1 MSSVTVGSLPVVA
14 APASS
19 VTGPRTRACPGCG
32 LDVTHEMSGREALET
47 EACPGCGAEVLFSNF
62 VRMDIALSEYCNLK
76 CQMCRRPS
84 ETLFMD
90 AERCKSVMSEAAQ
103 VGVEYLS
110 FSGGEPFVHPKI
122 LELLEHAFSLG
133 VKVQMV
139 SNGTL
144 IREKH
149 LELLSKLD
157 CLTISIDGTE
167 AAHDHIRRR
176 EGTYQR
182 SLKTIRLLTEKSDI
196 QWGTNTVMQRDNYD
210 CLYDSFRAIQAIG
223 GQKYAYCGFSHVE
236 VVPETADLQMTPEQ
250 SEIAKAQITRIEQA
264 CAETHTWFNDR
275 EMLLGHFDTYARKD
289 RRYRPID
296 GCKIPQKFIG
306 FSDHGF
312 YLCWHQGR
320 NIESES
326 LIEGLRSELARDIVL
341 EGLEKRC
348 VACNCFNYSWDDE
361 WNRGIMASAEAGASV
376 DPEVARAASASIEE
390 GVVAL
395 RIPKRSKMVI
405 GGSQGNT
412 LDLHEI

>member
-1 MSSVTVGSLPVVA
+1 MT
-14 APASS
+14 
-19 VTGPRTRACPGCG
+19 TRTQTCACGEE
-32 LDVTHEMSGREALET
+32 VTHTVADGTPLDT
-47 EACPGCGAEVLFSNF
+47 VPCPKCGTPLYFSHF

-84 ETLFMD
+84 EALFID
-90 AERCKSVMSEAAQ
+90 VDFCKRSMTEAVQ

-122 LELLEHAFSLG
+122 FELLDHAFSLG
-133 VKVQMV
+133 AKVQMV

-149 LELLSKLD
+149 LPTLEKLD

-176 EGTYQR
+176 PGTYQR
-182 SLKTIRLLTEKSDI
+182 SLKTIRLLAEKSDV

-210 CLYDSFRAIQAIG
+210 CLFDSFEAIQQIG
-223 GQKYAYCGFSHVE
+223 GFKYSYCGFSHVE
-236 VVPETADLQMTPEQ
+236 VVPETTELQMTPEQ
-250 SEIAKAQITRIEQA
+250 SRVAYEQIRRVEQA
-264 CAETHTWFNDR
+264 CAKTHTWFNDR
-275 EMLLGHFDTYARKD
+275 EMLLEHFDTYAKKE

-296 GCKIPQKFIG
+296 GCRIPQKFIG
-306 FSDHGF
+306 LSDHGF

-320 NIESES
+320 NIVNDS
-326 LIEGLRSELARDIVL
+326 LIDALNGELARDIVR

-361 WNRGIMASAEAGASV
+361 WNRGIMASAKAGAEV
-376 DPEVARAASASIEE
+376 DPRSVEH

-395 RIPKRSKMVI
+395 RVPDRMKMVV
-405 GGSQGNT
+405 GGSSSNT
-412 LDLHEI
+412 LDIHEI

>member
-1 MSSVTVGSLPVVA
+1 MST
-14 APASS
+14 
-19 VTGPRTRACPGCG
+19 RTC
-32 LDVTHEMSGREALET
+32 D
-47 EACPGCGAEVLFSNF
+47 GCGAEVHHEKSEREALEAVPCPRCGHEVLFTSF

-84 ETLFMD
+84 EALFMD
-90 AERCKSVMSEAAQ
+90 AERCKRVMSEAAA
-103 VGVEYLS
+103 VGVQYIS

-149 LELLSKLD
+149 LDLLSNLD

-167 AAHDHIRRR
+167 AAHDHIRARP
-176 EGTYQR
+176 GTYQR
-182 SLKTIRLLTEKSDI
+182 SLKTIRMLTEQSRI
-196 QWGTNTVMQRDNYD
+196 QWGTNTVMQRDNHH

-223 GQKYAYCGFSHVE
+223 GIKYAYCGFSHVE
-236 VVPETADLQMTPEQ
+236 VVPETAHLQMSPEEEQ
-250 SEIAKAQITRIEQA
+250 IAYAQIRRIEEA
-264 CAETHTWFNDR
+264 CRDTGTWFNDR
-275 EMLLGHFDTYARKD
+275 VMLLDHFGTYARKD
-289 RRYRPID
+289 KRYRPID
-296 GCKIPQKFIG
+296 GCRIPQKFIG

-320 NIESES
+320 NITAES
-326 LIEGLRSELARDIVL
+326 LIEGLKSELARDIVR

-348 VACNCFNYSWDDE
+348 VACNCFNYSWDEE
-361 WNRGIMASAEAGASV
+361 WNRGILASAEANASV
-376 DPEVARAASASIEE
+376 EQ

-395 RIPKRSKMVI
+395 RVPERMRMVI
-405 GGSQGNT
+405 GGSAGNT
-412 LDLHEI
+412 LDIQEI

>member
-1 MSSVTVGSLPVVA
+1 MNAPAPTPESSVTKLK
-14 APASS
+14 
-19 VTGPRTRACPGCG
+19 TRKCEQCSAE
-32 LDVTHEMSGREALET
+32 VSHKMSGREALEI
-47 EACPGCGAEVLFSNF
+47 EACPSCGAEVLFSNY

-84 ETLFMD
+84 EALFMD
-90 AERCKSVMSEAAQ
+90 AERCKRAMTEAVR

-122 LELLEHAFSLG
+122 IELLEHAFSLG
-133 VKVQMV
+133 AKVQMV

-149 LELLSKLD
+149 LDLLSQLD
-157 CLTISIDGTE
+157 CLTISVDGTE
-167 AAHDHIRRR
+167 AAHDKIRARQ
-176 EGTYQR
+176 GTYQR
-182 SLKTIRLLTEKSDI
+182 TLKTIKLLTEKSRV

-210 CLYDSFRAIQAIG
+210 CLYDSFKTIQDIG
-223 GQKYAYCGFSHVE
+223 GMKYAYCGFSHVE
-236 VVPETADLQMTPEQ
+236 VVPETAHLQMTPE
-250 SEIAKAQITRIEQA
+250 ETRAAYGQIVRIEQE
-264 CAETHTWFNDR
+264 CAKTHTWFNDR
-275 EMLLGHFDTYARKD
+275 EMLLSHFDTYAQKG

-320 NIESES
+320 NIVGDS
-326 LIEGLRSELARDIVL
+326 LIEALRSELARDIVC

-348 VACNCFNYSWDDE
+348 VACNCFNYSWDEE
-361 WNRGIMASAEAGASV
+361 WNRGIMASALAGASV
-376 DPEVARAASASIEE
+376 EE

-395 RIPKRSKMVI
+395 RIPTRLKLVV
-405 GGSQGNT
+405 GGSTGNT
-412 LDLHEI
+412 LDIDEI

>member
-1 MSSVTVGSLPVVA
+1 MNAPVPTPGESSVTQVK
-14 APASS
+14 
-19 VTGPRTRACPGCG
+19 TRACEGCG
-32 LDVTHEMSGREALET
+32 TEVRHRTSGCRALERVP
-47 EACPGCGAEVLFSNF
+47 CPSCGQDVLFSNY

-90 AERCKSVMSEAAQ
+90 AERCKTAMTEAVR

-110 FSGGEPFVHPKI
+110 FSGGEPFVHPQI

-133 VKVQMV
+133 AKVQMV

-149 LELLSKLD
+149 LDLLSNLD

-176 EGTYQR
+176 PGTYQR
-182 SLKTIRLLTEKSDI
+182 SLKTLRLLTEKSDI
-196 QWGTNTVMQRDNYD
+196 QWGTNTVMQRDNHD

-223 GQKYAYCGFSHVE
+223 GYKYAYCGFSHVE
-236 VVPETADLQMTPEQ
+236 VVPETVDLQMTPAQAAEAYRQ
-250 SEIAKAQITRIEQA
+250 IVAIEKACE
-264 CAETHTWFNDR
+264 ETHTWFNDR
-275 EMLLGHFDTYARKD
+275 EMLLSHFGTYARKD
-289 RRYRPID
+289 RRYRPMD

-306 FSDHGF
+306 LSDHGF

-320 NIESES
+320 NIRGES
-326 LIEGLRSELARDIVL
+326 LIEALETELAQDIVN

-361 WNRGIMASAEAGASV
+361 WNRGIMRSAEAGASV
-376 DPEVARAASASIEE
+376 EE
-390 GVVAL
+390 GVVPL
-395 RIPKRSKMVI
+395 RVPDRMRMVT
-405 GGSQGNT
+405 GGSDGNT
-412 LDLHEI
+412 LDIHEI

>member
-1 MSSVTVGSLPVVA
+1 MNAPLPAPESSVTKEKERPCEACGQPV
-14 APASS
+14 
-19 VTGPRTRACPGCG
+19 RHR
-32 LDVTHEMSGREALET
+32 MSGREALET
-47 EACPGCGAEVLFSNF
+47 EACPGCGAEVLFTSF

-84 ETLFMD
+84 EALFMD
-90 AERCKSVMSEAAQ
+90 AERAKRAMTEAVR

-122 LELLEHAFSLG
+122 IELLEHAFSLG
-133 VKVQMV
+133 AKVQMV

-149 LELLSKLD
+149 LALLSHLD
-157 CLTISIDGTE
+157 CLTISVDGTE
-167 AAHDHIRRR
+167 AVHDKIRVR

-182 SLKTIRLLTEKSDI
+182 TMKTIRLLTEQSDI
-196 QWGTNTVMQRDNYD
+196 QWGTNTVMQRDNHH
-210 CLYDSFRAIQAIG
+210 CLYDSFKAIQAIG
-223 GQKYAYCGFSHVE
+223 GFKYAYCGFSHVE
-236 VVPETADLQMTPEQ
+236 VVPETAHLQMTPE
-250 SEIAKAQITRIEQA
+250 ETRLAYAQIQRIEEE
-264 CAETHTWFNDR
+264 CKRTNTWFNDR
-275 EMLLGHFDTYARKD
+275 EMLLGHFDTYAQKD

-320 NIESES
+320 NITTES
-326 LIEGLRSELARDIVL
+326 LIDGLKSELARDIVR

-361 WNRGIMASAEAGASV
+361 WNRGIMASALAGEDV
-376 DPEVARAASASIEE
+376 EQ

-395 RIPKRSKMVI
+395 RVPTRLKLVT
-405 GGSQGNT
+405 GGGAGNT
-412 LDLHEI
+412 LDIDEI

>member
-1 MSSVTVGSLPVVA
+1 MNAVVPPSAVPPESSVQKTK
-14 APASS
+14 
-19 VTGPRTRACPGCG
+19 TRACEACG
-32 LDVTHEMSGREALET
+32 TEVIHRLSGREALEVVS
-47 EACPGCGAEVLFSNF
+47 CPTCGGEVLFSSF

-84 ETLFMD
+84 EALFMD
-90 AERCKSVMSEAAQ
+90 AERCKGVMTEAAR

-149 LELLSKLD
+149 LELLSNLD
-157 CLTISIDGTE
+157 CLTISVDGTE

-182 SLKTIRLLTEKSDI
+182 TLKTIRLLSEKSDI
-196 QWGTNTVMQRDNYD
+196 QWGTNTVMQKDNYH
-210 CLYDSFRAIQAIG
+210 CLEESFRAIQAVG
-223 GQKYAYCGFSHVE
+223 GRKYAYCGFSHVE
-236 VVPETADLQMTPEQ
+236 VVPETAELQMSPEQ
-250 SEIAKAQITRIEQA
+250 EAIAFEQIARIEKA
-264 CAETHTWFNDR
+264 CEETHTWFNDR
-275 EMLLGHFDTYARKD
+275 EMLLEHFGTYARKE

-320 NIESES
+320 NIVTES
-326 LIEGLRSELARDIVL
+326 LIEGLKSELARDIVL

-361 WNRGIMASAEAGASV
+361 WNRGIMASAQAGASV
-376 DPEVARAASASIEE
+376 EQGI
-390 GVVAL
+390 VAL
-395 RIPKRSKMVI
+395 RIPSRNRMVV
-405 GGSQGNT
+405 GGSSGNT
-412 LDLHEI
+412 LELDEI

>member
-1 MSSVTVGSLPVVA
+1 MSDS
-14 APASS
+14 
-19 VTGPRTRACPGCG
+19 RITRACRACG
-32 LDVTHEMSGREALET
+32 AESSHTMQTFSALET
-47 EACPGCGAEVLFSNF
+47 QPCPSCAADVHFSRF

-90 AERCKSVMSEAAQ
+90 AERCKRVMSEAAE

-110 FSGGEPFVHPKI
+110 FSGGEPFVHPNI

-149 LELLSKLD
+149 LELLSNLD

-167 AAHDHIRRR
+167 KAHDHIRRR
-176 EGTYQR
+176 EGTYRR
-182 SLKTIRLLTEKSDI
+182 SIKTIRLLTEKSDI
-196 QWGTNTVMQRDNYD
+196 QWGTNTVMQQDNFD
-210 CLYDSFRAIQAIG
+210 VLYDSFRAIQEIG
-223 GQKYAYCGFSHVE
+223 GLKYAYCGFSHVE
-236 VVPETADLQMTPEQ
+236 VVPETVHLQMTPAQSRVAHEQ
-250 SEIAKAQITRIEQA
+250 ISRVEAA
-264 CAETHTWFNDR
+264 CKETHTWFNDR
-275 EMLLGHFDTYARKD
+275 QMLLEHFDTYAQKD

-296 GCKIPQKFIG
+296 GCRIPQKFIG

-320 NIESES
+320 NITSES
-326 LIEGLRSELARDIVL
+326 LIEGLRSELAQDIVR

-361 WNRGIMASAEAGASV
+361 WNQGILKSAVAGDDV
-376 DPEVARAASASIEE
+376 DAPGESRNVEQ

-395 RIPKRSKMVI
+395 RVPDRLRMAV
-405 GGSQGNT
+405 GGSSGNT
-412 LDLHEI
+412 LDIHEI

>member
-1 MSSVTVGSLPVVA
+1 MSGVGATSVEGE
-14 APASS
+14 
-19 VTGPRTRACPGCG
+19 RTQACGACATE
-32 LDVTHEMSGREALET
+32 VTHRMSGREALET

-84 ETLFMD
+84 EALFMD
-90 AERCKSVMSEAAQ
+90 AERCKRVMTEAVE

-122 LELLEHAFSLG
+122 IELLEHAFSLG
-133 VKVQMV
+133 AKVQMV

-149 LELLSKLD
+149 LDLLSQLD

-167 AAHDHIRRR
+167 KAHDHIRRR

-182 SLKTIRLLTEKSDI
+182 SLKTLRLLAEKSSVT
-196 QWGTNTVMQRDNYD
+196 WGTNTVMQRDNYD
-210 CLYDSFRAIQAIG
+210 CLFDSFRVIQDIG
-223 GQKYAYCGFSHVE
+223 GFKYAYCGFSHVE
-236 VVPETADLQMTPEQ
+236 VVPETVDLQMSPEQ
-250 SEIAKAQITRIEQA
+250 QAIANEQIRRIEQE
-264 CAETHTWFNDR
+264 CKKTNTWFNDR
-275 EMLLGHFDTYARKD
+275 EMLLEHFDTYARKD

-320 NIESES
+320 NLTEES
-326 LIEGLRSELARDIVL
+326 LISALKSDLARDIVL
-341 EGLEKRC
+341 EGLEKGC

-361 WNRGIMASAEAGASV
+361 WNRGIMASAKAGASV
-376 DPEVARAASASIEE
+376 EE

-395 RIPKRSKMVI
+395 RIPTRMRMVT
-405 GGSQGNT
+405 GGSEGNT
-412 LDLHEI
+412 LDIHEI

>member
-1 MSSVTVGSLPVVA
+1 MNAPVEA
-14 APASS
+14 
-19 VTGPRTRACPGCG
+19 GLRTRPCKACGEQ
-32 LDVTHEMSGREALET
+32 VTHRLSRREALET
-47 EACPGCGAEVLFSNF
+47 VPCPSCGGEVIFTSYE
-62 VRMDIALSEYCNLK
+62 RMDIGLSEYCNLK

-90 AERCKSVMSEAAQ
+90 ADWCKQVMTEAAEC
-103 VGVEYLS
+103 GVETIS

-122 LELLEHAFSLG
+122 LDLLEHAFSLG

-149 LELLSKLD
+149 LELLSNLD

-167 AAHDHIRRR
+167 EAHDHIRKRK
-176 EGTYQR
+176 GTWKR
-182 SLKTIRLLTEKSDI
+182 SMETIRLLTEKSDI
-196 QWGTNTVMQRDNYD
+196 QWGTNTVMQRDNHH
-210 CLYDSFRAIQAIG
+210 CLYDSFRAIQEIG
-223 GQKYAYCGFSHVE
+223 GHKYAYCGFSHVE
-236 VVPETADLQMTPEQ
+236 VVPETTHLQMTPEE
-250 SEIAKAQITRIEQA
+250 SAKAAEQIGRIEAA
-264 CAETHTWFNDR
+264 CAETNTWFNDR
-275 EMLLGHFDTYARKD
+275 KMLLEHFDTYAKKGL
-289 RRYRPID
+289 RYRPKD

-320 NIESES
+320 NIKMQS
-326 LIEGLRSELARDIVL
+326 LIEALKTDVARDIVR

-361 WNRGIMASAEAGASV
+361 WNRGIMASAGAGESV
-376 DPEVARAASASIEE
+376 S

-395 RIPKRSKMVI
+395 RTPDRVKLKLVV
-405 GGSQGNT
+405 GGSEGNT